1 MTILPIGRFHLA
13 RQYWAFQRLL
23 ICHAAVSPF
32 QREQKNTWE
41 SAPIAKIVIFKIAP
55 VFI

>member
-1 MTILPIGRFHLA
+1 MTILPIGHFHLE
-13 RQYWAFQRLL
+13 RQYWALQRLL

-32 QREQKNTWE
+32 QKERENTWE
-41 SAPIAKIVIFKIAP
+41 STPIAKIVIFKIAP